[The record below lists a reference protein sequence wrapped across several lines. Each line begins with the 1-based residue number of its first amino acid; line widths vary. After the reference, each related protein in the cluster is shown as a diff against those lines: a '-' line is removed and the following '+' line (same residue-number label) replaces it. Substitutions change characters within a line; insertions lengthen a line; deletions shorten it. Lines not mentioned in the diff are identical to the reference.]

1 MVLYL
6 SRSSVVTNVFEGG
19 VGEGLVD
26 HVRQSVWEGSY
37 QAEHSFILLKEERGI
52 YSPPLPSQLS
62 SEVTPP
68 S

>member
-19 VGEGLVD
+19 VGGGGRGGLVD

-52 YSPPLPSQLS
+52 SLPAKL
-62 SEVTPP
+62 
-68 S
+68 